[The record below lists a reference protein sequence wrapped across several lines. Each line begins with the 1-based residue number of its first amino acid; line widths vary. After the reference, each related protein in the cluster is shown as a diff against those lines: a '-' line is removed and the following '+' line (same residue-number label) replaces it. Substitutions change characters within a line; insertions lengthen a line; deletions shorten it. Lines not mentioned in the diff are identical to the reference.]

1 MIPNSVR
8 FIAGMHKGCT
18 FERGTGPAQRV
29 LLGGGINYLV
39 NSKNFW
45 YNGNNKSVSAD
56 YLAEHKKEW
65 VEAD

>member
-1 MIPNSVR
+1 MIPNTIR
-8 FIAGMHKGCT
+8 FTEGLHKGIT
-18 FERGTGPAQRV
+18 FVRGTGPAQRV

-45 YNGNNKSVSAD
+45 YNGDNKSVSAD

-65 VEAD
+65 VRAD